1 MLKYSACLTTIAL
14 LLSAPERAAATT
26 FTSAF
31 TDASV
36 FVDVFS
42 TFDPETGEEISVELE
57 TSGRSS
63 VSAAAAVTEPNARQ
77 GTSDEAQFIVTN
89 TNAFDVEIIIDVIL
103 TSSSDFFA
111 DSDEVTPL
119 TRFDANG
126 FAMINSLLLSQSVFS
141 SVNGSYGCTNADFT
155 SPSFDCFGG
164 DASDLADVFDTPSFS
179 LSPSQTVTFDLS
191 ATAFA
196 INQSDE
202 VNQVPLPPAGGLLLG
217 ALGLLALGRRMM
229 QRIPLRASR

>member
-1 MLKYSACLTTIAL
+1 MKYTACIAAIAL
-14 LLSAPERAAATT
+14 LLSAPERAEAAT

-42 TFDPETGEEISVELE
+42 AFDPVTGEEVTVELE

-63 VSAAAAVTEPNARQ
+63 VSAAAAVTEPNERQ
-77 GTSDEAQFIVTN
+77 GASDEAQFIVTN
-89 TNAFDVEIIIDVIL
+89 TSQFDVEIIVEVFM
-103 TSSSDFFA
+103 SSGSDFFA
-111 DSDEVTPL
+111 DSDELTPL

-126 FAMINSLLLSQSVFS
+126 FSMISSSLVSQSVFS

-155 SPSFDCFGG
+155 SPSFNCFGS
-164 DASDLADVFDTPSFS
+164 DANDFDDVFDTPSFN

-191 ATAFA
+191 ASAFA

-217 ALGLLALGRRMM
+217 ALGLLVLGRRMM
-229 QRIPLRASR
+229 HRTPPQMPR